1 MARPAHR
8 LTAEEA
14 VRRYAEPGEHGY
26 EFVAGRLL
34 PVSPAGALHGLVIAE
49 ISRRLGNHVR
59 EHGGGRIF
67 ADAGFVLGLPADP
80 ERMRS
85 PDVAF
90 VSHEA
95 IAAAGGIS
103 DERFLRA
110 VPELAVEVFSP
121 TNDREPEQFHQRV
134 RDLLD
139 AGVRILW
146 VIYPAA
152 RYAVV
157 HHRDGSARM
166 LREADELEGEDVL
179 PGLRVRLGDLLDG

>member
-1 MARPAHR
+1 MATAAHR

-14 VRRYAEPGEHGY
+14 IRRHAESGEHRD

-49 ISRRLGNHVR
+49 VARRLGNQVR

-67 ADAGFVLGLPADP
+67 ADAGFVLGLPEDP
-80 ERMRS
+80 ERVPS

-95 IAAAGGIS
+95 IAAAGGVA

-110 VPELAVEVFSP
+110 VPELAVEIFSP
-121 TNDREPEQFHQRV
+121 THDREPEQFHQRV

-166 LREADELEGEDVL
+166 LRDDDELEGEDAL
-179 PGLRVRLGDLLDG
+179 PGLRIRMGDLLDG